1 MQYSV
6 SGSNVYY
13 AGGGSSGDYEVP
25 GGGGKQTRKDG
36 RANTGGGGA
45 GCINS
50 GTAGNGGSGIVI
62 VKYIYSSSLS
72 VSVTAP
78 TAGQQFLPGSSVTAT
93 VSVAHGTAPYSVE
106 FYTNGVSAWSTNS
119 SLTNLF
125 TIPLGTFADG
135 THTNYAT
142 VTDNVSSNA
151 TSATNTF
158 TVGPDTTA
166 PTPNPMGFAA
176 APAALSATS
185 IVMTAS
191 TATDVYVL
199 SPPVQYFF
207 ENVSNLVD
215 SGWIS
220 STVWT
225 NTSLTLGTT
234 YGYRVKARDSATPTP
249 NETGWS
255 AVATAA
261 PNNNNTA
268 TNSGNWGT
276 AGTWSRGVPSSV
288 HDVIIPTGITVTN
301 TGLDVISINSLSIT
315 GTLTHAA
322 NVSTEV
328 NKLNLNV
335 AGSVTVASN
344 GVINV
349 NGKGYG
355 WNGTTTGYGPGGG
368 VGLGCASHGGQSG
381 GGNLVTYGS
390 VTNPV
395 NLGSGCAGRS
405 DGAKGSAGG
414 GAVLLQVGGT
424 LTVEATGSITADG
437 DGVTDRSAGSGGSVN
452 ITAASFAGSGTISA
466 IGGTGGANYRQA
478 AGGGRIALVA
488 GSGTPTQFGT
498 LTINA
503 RGGDGSVGGDGG
515 AGTIF
520 LKAPTQ
526 TYGSLVIKNVGEYTP
541 ALTTWTN
548 ETWRFDSITTL
559 NYGTLAVGTN
569 SVLDLTGTTLV
580 SDSTP
585 ASITSRIKVDSTT
598 TNRYVFPAAFT
609 MGGCLSQGGTNLFP
623 FPGDVIVSTNG
634 VLTHEGGLFSTTTE
648 ANRLNLSVAGN
659 VTVQAGGA
667 ISVKGRGYGASGYY
681 GYGPGG
687 GYGRSGASHGGQGA
701 SSDYTAN
708 TVTYGSIIN
717 PVNYGSGGG
726 GRDGVN
732 QSIGGGAIVLQV
744 GGTMTVNGL
753 ITADG
758 NEWSDFSAAA
768 GGSVN
773 ISAASFVGT
782 NTISA
787 KGGRGLSNGAGAGG
801 GRIALKAGSGDSTQ
815 FNTLAITAV
824 GGGTGAGGYL
834 DPAAGTVYL
843 EAGSL
848 GSGTGTVWINNG
860 GAPSPSYTYTPI
872 PPFTNAVLNELSQA
886 LVAVTNY
893 GKVFATTNTT
903 VGNLV
908 IYPNCTWTL
917 TNFTVTVISSE
928 HYLGDLSI
936 RGQGQTNRVDY
947 YNQIIWAPK
956 LNGTVISFF

>member
-1 MQYSV
+1 V
-6 SGSNVYY
+6 N
-13 AGGGSSGDYEVP
+13 
-25 GGGGKQTRKDG
+25 
-36 RANTGGGGA
+36 GA
-45 GCINS
+45 
-50 GTAGNGGSGIVI
+50 AGGSGIVI
-62 VKYIYSSSLS
+62 VRYPYDVGSLN

-78 TAGQQFLPGSSVTAT
+78 ANGRQFLPGSSVTAT
-93 VSVAHGTAPYSVE
+93 VSVASGAMPYTVT
-106 FYTNGVSAWSTNS
+106 FYTNGVSAWSNS
-119 SLTNLF
+119 ASTNLF
-125 TIPLGTFADG
+125 TIDLGALADG
-135 THTNYAT
+135 TYTNYAT
-142 VTDNVSSNA
+142 VTDSA
-151 TSATNTF
+151 TPTAATAFSVTNTF
-158 TVGPDTTA
+158 TVSPDTTA
-166 PTPNPMGFAA
+166 PTPNPMTFAA
-176 APAALSATS
+176 APAAMSSNS

-191 TATDVYVL
+191 TATDVL
-199 SPPVQYFF
+199 SPPVQYYF
-207 ENVSNLVD
+207 ENTTNSVN
-215 SGWIS
+215 SGWIT

-225 NTSLTLGTT
+225 NTGLTVFTV
-234 YGYRVKARDSATPTP
+234 YGYRVMARDAAVPP

-261 PNNNNTA
+261 PNMINTA
-268 TNSGNWGT
+268 TSSGNWT
-276 AGTWSRGVPSSV
+276 NAATWTLGIPQSD
-288 HDVIIPTGITVTN
+288 HDVIIPAGITVTN
-301 TGLDVISINSLSIT
+301 TGLAVNYINSLSIT

-328 NKLNLNV
+328 NKLNLSI
-335 AGSVTVASN
+335 AGSLTVASN
-344 GVINV
+344 GAINV

-395 NLGSGCAGRS
+395 NLGSGCAGRNN
-405 DGAKGSAGG
+405 GTLGSAGG

-424 LTVEATGSITADG
+424 LTVAAGGQITADG
-437 DGVTDRSAGSGGSVN
+437 DSVNDQSSGSGGSVN
-452 ITAASFAGSGTISA
+452 IAANAVAGSGTISA
-466 IGGTGGANYRQA
+466 LGASNWGGGRPGG
-478 AGGGRIALVA
+478 GGGRIALVA
-488 GSGTPTQFGT
+488 GSGTPTQFNT

-503 RGGDGSVGGDGG
+503 SGGAWGGA
-515 AGTIF
+515 AGTIY

-526 TYGSLVIKNVGEYTP
+526 TYGSLVIKNFGAYTP

-569 SVLDLTGTTLV
+569 SVLDFTGTTLA

-585 ASITSRIKVDSTT
+585 ASITSRIIVDPTYTS
-598 TNRYVFPAAFT
+598 RYVFPAAFT
-609 MGGCLSQGGTNLFP
+609 MGGCLSQSGTNLFP
-623 FPGDVIVSTNG
+623 FPGDVIVATNG
-634 VLTHEGGLFSTTTE
+634 VLTHEGGLLSTTTE

-659 VTVQAGGA
+659 LTVNLGGA

-687 GYGRSGASHGGQGA
+687 GFGRSGASHGGQGA

-726 GRDGVN
+726 GRDGAN
-732 QSIGGGAIVLQV
+732 QSIGGGAIILQV
-744 GGTMTVNGL
+744 GGTMTANGL

-773 ISAASFVGT
+773 ISAASFAGT

-787 KGGRGLSNGAGAGG
+787 KGGKGLSNGAGAGG

-815 FNTLAITAV
+815 FNTLTITAA
-824 GGGTGAGGYL
+824 GGGSANGGFL

-860 GAPSPSYTYTPI
+860 GAPSPITYTYTAI

-893 GKVFATTNTT
+893 GKVFAPTNTT

-917 TNFTVTVISSE
+917 TNFTVTVISRE

-936 RGQGQTNRVDY
+936 RGQGDTNRVDY

-956 LNGTVISFF
+956 LRGTVISFF